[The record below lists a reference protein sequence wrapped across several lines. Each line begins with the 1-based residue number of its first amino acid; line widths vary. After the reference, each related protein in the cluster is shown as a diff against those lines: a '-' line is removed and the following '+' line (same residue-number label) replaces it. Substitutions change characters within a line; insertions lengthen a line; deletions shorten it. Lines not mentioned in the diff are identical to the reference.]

1 MEGMRISCVLSV
13 DRSRAATGPASGC
26 IPLQRPRPHACR
38 PDRTLADKNQ
48 PARPASIASA
58 DAEHVAVVAIDV
70 ELHRASIAGL
80 ALDLVE
86 AVLPLDLAQVAVA
99 QRSEEHTSELQSPC
113 NLVCRLLLEKKKQ
126 CMPSCCMFA
135 CLIGHSC
142 WISPSAVLSICGP
155 LCDAIV
161 RLYRCRLT
169 ASHRTSEF
177 LSMLETV

>member
-99 QRSEEHTSELQSPC
+99 QDFHA
-113 NLVCRLLLEKKKQ
+113 LED
-126 CMPSCCMFA
+126 FA
-135 CLIGHSC
+135 DAQPRPLEGAAHGGHRGGHGL
-142 WISPSAVLSICGP
+142 AG
-155 LCDAIV
+155 
-161 RLYRCRLT
+161 LYGHGRPARGGC
-169 ASHRTSEF
+169 
-177 LSMLETV
+177 